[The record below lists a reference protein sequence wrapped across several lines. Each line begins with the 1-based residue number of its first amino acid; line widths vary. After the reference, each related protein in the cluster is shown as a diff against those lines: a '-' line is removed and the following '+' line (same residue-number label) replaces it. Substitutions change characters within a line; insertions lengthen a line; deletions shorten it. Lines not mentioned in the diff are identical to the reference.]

1 MNNGLTIIILHHKQI
16 LIFCWCHISARLA
29 KILPLVHCS
38 WSQLNIWTQYRWLAH
53 CVWLFCCP
61 SVCCLDST
69 SNWFSILAIQL
80 ASKTNSYPYFFI
92 LTSFTP
98 LSVGISSNHP
108 YWALEQGG
116 NSNLHLGSFKNY
128 VDKFLAIF
136 DHLSLVPTLTFT
148 FTFQSLMLTKINRL
162 WTRGGFE

>member
-1 MNNGLTIIILHHKQI
+1 MPHSIQI
-16 LIFCWCHISARLA
+16 GENIWIRRA
-29 KILPLVHCS
+29 LPWDRCS
-38 WSQLNIWTQYRWLAH
+38 WSQLNIWTKSCWLAH

-108 YWALEQGG
+108 YRALEQGG
-116 NSNLHLGSFKNY
+116 NSNLHLGGHSKTMLTSFWP
-128 VDKFLAIF
+128 FWP
-136 DHLSLVPTLTFT
+136 PTLSTYPYIHI
-148 FTFQSLMLTKINRL
+148 SNP
-162 WTRGGFE
+162 

>member
-1 MNNGLTIIILHHKQI
+1 MRLNFLLLPHSSQI
-16 LIFCWCHISARLA
+16 GEDIWIGRA
-29 KILPLVHCS
+29 LPLVHCS
-38 WSQLNIWTQYRWLAH
+38 WSQLNIWTKYCWLAH

-108 YWALEQGG
+108 YRALEQGG

-128 VDKFLAIF
+128 VDKFLAFF
-136 DHLSLVPTLTFT
+136 DHLLAWVDIFYLINVDKNKTFLNYLPASSCKRSL
-148 FTFQSLMLTKINRL
+148 
-162 WTRGGFE
+162 

>member
-1 MNNGLTIIILHHKQI
+1 MPHSIQI
-16 LIFCWCHISARLA
+16 GENIWIHRA
-29 KILPLVHCS
+29 LPWDRCS
-38 WSQLNIWTQYRWLAH
+38 WSQLNIWTKSCWLAH

-108 YWALEQGG
+108 YRALEQGG
-116 NSNLHLGSFKNY
+116 NSNLHLGVIQKLCWQVFG
-128 VDKFLAIF
+128 LF
-136 DHLSLVPTLTFT
+136 DHLPLVPTLTFT
-148 FTFQSLMLTKINRL
+148 SLILNVDKN
-162 WTRGGFE
+162 